1 MDDLRKSISVCKVSF
16 KKIIGIPRLYV
27 AFLWFVFLIGFIIMI
42 IRTFCISTGIKSAP
56 WLLPLL
62 TEETGNQM
70 FIIIGAIILFCDAPF
85 LNANSGWQILRA
97 GRKNWYWGNMLY
109 IWLLS
114 LAYAVILG
122 IIPIILML
130 PHVEWM
136 SGWGKILGSLAQTSA
151 AAQLGIKNLNYY
163 IMAQYT
169 PIRAMILT
177 IIPIWLNTVL
187 IGVVNYA
194 FNLVIRRGAGMA
206 ISVILGLSPLLMT
219 RLANFAIGYYVAPPL
234 WMSLAYYS
242 KDGYGYYPSFEY
254 VYGVLLGVIGVC
266 MLLAFWG
273 IKKMDL
279 NTVEEI

>member
-1 MDDLRKSISVCKVSF
+1 M
-16 KKIIGIPRLYV
+16 YV
-27 AFLWFVFLIGFIIMI
+27 ALLWFVFLIGFIIMK

-70 FIIIGAIILFCDAPF
+70 FIIIGTIMLFCDAPF
-85 LNANSGWQILRA
+85 LNANSEWQILRA

-109 IWLLS
+109 IGLLS

-122 IIPIILML
+122 MIPMILMV

-151 AAQLGIKNLNYY
+151 AAQLGIDQLNYN
-163 IMAQYT
+163 IMAQYSSVQ
-169 PIRAMILT
+169 AMVLT
-177 IIPIWLNTVL
+177 ILPIWLNAVL

-194 FNLVIRRGAGMA
+194 FNLIIKKGAGMA
-206 ISVILGLSPLLMT
+206 ISVIIGLSPLLMT
-219 RLANFAIGYYVAPPL
+219 KLARFKIGYYAAPPL

-242 KDGYGYYPSFEY
+242 KDGYGYYPSFGY
-254 VYGVLLGVIGVC
+254 VYGVLLCAIGVC
-266 MLLAFWG
+266 MLIAFWG
-273 IKKMDL
+273 VKKMDL